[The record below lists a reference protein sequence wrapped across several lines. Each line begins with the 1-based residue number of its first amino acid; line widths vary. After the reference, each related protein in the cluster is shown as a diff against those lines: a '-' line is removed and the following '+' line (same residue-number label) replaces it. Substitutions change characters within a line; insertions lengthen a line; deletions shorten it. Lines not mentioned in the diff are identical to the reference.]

1 MVFEADGKVNTK
13 IDSAALP
20 RILLISQW
28 PNVKNGEYELIEK
41 IKQTGFKIA
50 VVDYFGF
57 DVDTGECLNRAT
69 LARDFDFAVSF
80 HYDTPKFL
88 NIPTFLWVANPLEF
102 MHLRG
107 DYRTV
112 LLHHLRAND
121 DFLFNGSDTLK
132 SQIRNA
138 IGSEFR
144 DSGLTMFPSCSQGA
158 IMPPPALD
166 EAKSDNGEK
175 VFYCGVNWERGLDLS
190 GRAQGLLDI
199 LQGMQVADFY
209 GPEKLEGI
217 SPWEGFTSYK
227 GEIPFDGVSMSR
239 VMREY
244 GAVLALSSPAHM
256 RSRTSSSRVFEGI
269 AAGVPVISDEN
280 AHVRNHF
287 GDTVYYFRG
296 TTEQERAASIVVALK
311 SIRQD
316 PAGARERVLKAQQLM
331 IANYCFEPCFRQA
344 LRAVEGWRNGH
355 GVEQTRQRSLDVFVF
370 HHDPDP
376 EAPGSG
382 PHFHN
387 LRHVVEA
394 AGHAARVTG
403 TAVHITC
410 CRHPSIDAPDV
421 GPLPPSVSWVDT
433 QPADLTDLNWDK
445 IRIGEKVA
453 LLATGAKSD
462 FATFL
467 TQFDFPNYDCF
478 SKPIEWFGNGA
489 SIESG
494 AVHIGGFFVN
504 DLSLKAPLG
513 TVGIVRNNASVG
525 LYRWTQNS
533 LAEHQFATMFFSKGA
548 FKLLELDQTGQ
559 FDSLLPVSIAI
570 AAARHNLVLYR
581 SRHMLVRVHCG
592 HFHRHYNVYRMA
604 AAKGFWA
611 QHYGM
616 VSNYNHELNA
626 LYDIN
631 HESREAVAI
640 ADQVSGHSLPP
651 RPPVDPAVHKV
662 NEFIGRLRPAY
673 HWAKRIRNAVRVK
686 KLP

>member
-1 MVFEADGKVNTK
+1 MNDIQA
-13 IDSAALP
+13 SAATP

-28 PNVKNGEYELIEK
+28 PKVKNGEYELIEK
-41 IKQTGFKIA
+41 MRVTGYTIA

-57 DVDTGECLNRAT
+57 DVETGECLNRAT
-69 LARDFDFAVSF
+69 LPRDFDFAISF

-88 NIPTFLWVANPLEF
+88 NIPTFLWGANPLEF

-112 LLHHLRAND
+112 LLHHLRAYD
-121 DFLFNGSDTLK
+121 GYLFNGSDTLE
-132 SQIRNA
+132 SQIRNVV
-138 IGSEFR
+138 GSEFR
-144 DSGLTMFPSCSQGA
+144 DFGLAMYPSCSQGA
-158 IMPPPALD
+158 ILPPPAPD
-166 EAKSDNGEK
+166 EARSGNAEK

-199 LQGMQVADFY
+199 LQARQVADFY

-217 SPWEGFTSYK
+217 SPWAGFTSYK

-256 RSRTSSSRVFEGI
+256 RSRTSSSRVFEGF

-280 AHVRNHF
+280 PHVRNHF

-296 TTEQERAASIVVALK
+296 TTEEERAASIVEALN

-316 PAGARERVLKAQQLM
+316 PAGARERVLRAQELM
-331 IANYCFEPCFRQA
+331 AANYCFEPCFRRV
-344 LRAVEGWRNGH
+344 LEVVEDRRNGP
-355 GVEQTRQRSLDVFVF
+355 GVAPKPVRRLDVFVF

-376 EAPGSG
+376 GAPGSG
-382 PHFHN
+382 PIFRN
-387 LRHVVEA
+387 LPHVVEA
-394 AGHAARVTG
+394 AAHAARVTG
-403 TAVHITC
+403 VEIRITC
-410 CRHPSIDAPDV
+410 CRHPGADVPDV
-421 GPLPPSVSWVDT
+421 GPLPPGVSWIDI
-433 QPADLTDLNWDK
+433 QPTDLTDRNWDLL
-445 IRIGEKVA
+445 RGGEKVA
-453 LLATGAKSD
+453 LLAGLATSD

-478 SKPIEWFGNGA
+478 STPIEWFADGDL
-489 SIESG
+489 IESG

-504 DLSLKAPLG
+504 DLTQTAPLG

-533 LAEHQFATMFFSKGA
+533 LAEHQFGTMFFSKGA
-548 FKLLELDQTGQ
+548 FRLLDRGQTGQ
-559 FDSLLPVSIAI
+559 FDSLLPVSVAI
-570 AAARHNLVLYR
+570 AAIRSNLVLHR
-581 SRHMLVRVHCG
+581 SRHMLVRVQCG
-592 HFHRHYNVYRMA
+592 HFHRHYNVYRTA

-616 VSNYNHELNA
+616 VTNYNHELNA
-626 LYDIN
+626 LYDIH
-631 HESREAVAI
+631 HESREAVTI

-651 RPPVDPAVHKV
+651 RPPVDPAVHKM

-673 HWAKRIRNAVRVK
+673 RWAKRIRDVVRLK
-686 KLP
+686 KAP